1 MLGVMNHLTVLR
13 EALILLDFY
22 EGIFPEC
29 GMMLTGGTTSHPPP
43 KYAFSLQRNCKHFME
58 M

>member
-29 GMMLTGGTTSHPPP
+29 GMMLTGGTTSHSPP
-43 KYAFSLQRNCKHFME
+43 KYD
-58 M
+58 